1 VVGCAK
7 TTWPLVWRWQHTQAA
22 KTWIRCMNTLDDRR
36 NRQLITACTNGPRQN
51 VSLHAKIKATPPR
64 HAHHLRLAGMQG
76 NTLPNPSTIQTYFAP
91 EARLLLKNS
100 CTATS
105 AVSRWVDGVAT
116 QFAALTKGHARWRD
130 SRRSVHGDDAR
141 VLCTLRTVRIIH
153 RYLSP
158 TVNSVSY
165 SLHASRIDHIAISRA

>member
-1 VVGCAK
+1 MSRVVECAK

-22 KTWIRCMNTLDDRR
+22 KTWIRCMKTLDDRR
-36 NRQLITACTNGPRQN
+36 NRQLITACNNGK
-51 VSLHAKIKATPPR
+51 SYPPR

-116 QFAALTKGHARWRD
+116 QFVALTKGHARWRN
-130 SRRSVHGDDAR
+130 SRRSVHGDDARARR

-165 SLHASRIDHIAISRA
+165 SLHASRIDHITISRA